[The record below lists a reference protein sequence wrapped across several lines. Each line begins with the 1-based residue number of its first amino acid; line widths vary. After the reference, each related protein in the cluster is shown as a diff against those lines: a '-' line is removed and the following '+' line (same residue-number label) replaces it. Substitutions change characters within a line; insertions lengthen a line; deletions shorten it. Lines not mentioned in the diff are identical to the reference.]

1 VIKILGVTQ
10 SNLTYR
16 YIFSYNSSMK
26 NGIVIQQRGGDFRL
40 IDIPLNSKEMQ
51 LALDR
56 SDIDASW
63 SLMCD
68 SIRYRLGID
77 IIGNYDLVSIF
88 VNGDERPLH

>member
-1 VIKILGVTQ
+1 
-10 SNLTYR
+10 
-16 YIFSYNSSMK
+16 MK

-77 IIGNYDLVSIF
+77 IIGNYDLKYII
-88 VNGDERPLH
+88 VNGDKRPLH

>member
-1 VIKILGVTQ
+1 M
-10 SNLTYR
+10 TYR
-16 YIFSYNSSMK
+16 YIFSYNGSMK

-40 IDIPLNSKEMQ
+40 INIPLNSKEMQ
-51 LALDR
+51 LALDK

-63 SLMCD
+63 DLMCQ
-68 SIRYRLGID
+68 SVRYRVGID

>member
-1 VIKILGVTQ
+1 
-10 SNLTYR
+10 
-16 YIFSYNSSMK
+16 MK

-77 IIGNYDLVSIF
+77 IIGNYDLVSII
-88 VNGDERPLH
+88 VNGDKRPVSYTHLTLPTNREV